1 MQKKE
6 PDNNNLLIAVIL
18 SMAVLMAWQLLYAG
32 PKMREEQARQER
44 AKQEQVQPQVAKPG
58 EAAPPR
64 QPGVEPAVE
73 PITGLISKRVRP
85 KSLLVARCAGA
96 LIRASVNKLV
106 AAPTSD

>member
-32 PKMREEQARQER
+32 PKMREEARQER

-64 QPGVEPAVE
+64 QPESSPPRQARRPPPAK
-73 PITGLISKRVRP
+73 SRP
-85 KSLLVARCAGA
+85 LRCG
-96 LIRASVNKLV
+96 R
-106 AAPTSD
+106 PRQ